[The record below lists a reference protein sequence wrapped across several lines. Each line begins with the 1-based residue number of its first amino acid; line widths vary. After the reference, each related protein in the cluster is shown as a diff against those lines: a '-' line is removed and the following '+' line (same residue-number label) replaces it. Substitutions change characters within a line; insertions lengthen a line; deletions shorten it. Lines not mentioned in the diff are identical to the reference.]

1 MSDDH
6 FRRVPGLT
14 PTRRRLL
21 TVLAALP
28 ALPLIATTVR
38 TARAAT
44 DEDAELERLGG
55 LWECTFGDCDPYI
68 YDPRLGDPEAD
79 IPPGT
84 PFLELPGWW
93 ICPVC
98 GHGLDWFVPM

>member
-6 FRRVPGLT
+6 FSRVPGRS

-21 TVLAALP
+21 AALAALP
-28 ALPLIATTVR
+28 ALPLIATPVR
-38 TARAAT
+38 RARSAA

-84 PFLELPGWW
+84 PFVDLPDWW

-98 GHGLDWFVPM
+98 GHPKDIFVPM